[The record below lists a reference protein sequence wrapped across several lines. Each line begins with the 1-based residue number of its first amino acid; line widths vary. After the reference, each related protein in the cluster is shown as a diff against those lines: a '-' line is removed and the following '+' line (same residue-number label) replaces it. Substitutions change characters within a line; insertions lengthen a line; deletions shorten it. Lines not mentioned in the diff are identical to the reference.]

1 MKRNHILAGA
11 LFMVL
16 VCAINSYAITNV
28 GTAGAQFLKI
38 GPGARADSLGGAFSA
53 LGDDV
58 TAIYW
63 NPAGLTQL
71 KATSFSA
78 THTNWIA
85 DTYFHFVAI
94 GVPIKKVGSIGL
106 SITSLTMGSM
116 EITTLDRPEG
126 TGIDFTAGDAAVSLA
141 YARQLNDKLSFGL
154 NVKYIYQKIHRES
167 ARGVAL
173 DVGTLYKT
181 GWRSLRIGMCFSNF
195 GPEMS
200 FSGQDLETGNEIA
213 GDEQYAGYNP
223 YPDTSN
229 PERISQLETR
239 SYPLPVNFRLGIAYD
254 FVDGGDHLLTGILDG
269 NHPNDNAERLNI
281 GLEYWYKK
289 VCALRVGYKFRIPEE
304 YTWNDDEVSTLDNE
318 EENITCGL
326 GINLDMKSADLMLDY
341 AFAYFGRLKSA
352 HRITLGVRF

>member
-1 MKRNHILAGA
+1 MNRNCIFISVLLVAFA
-11 LFMVL
+11 L
-16 VCAINSYAITNV
+16 AINSYAITNV

-53 LGDDV
+53 LGSDV

-63 NPAGLTQL
+63 NPAGLAQL
-71 KATSFSA
+71 NANSFSA

-85 DTYFHFVAI
+85 DTYFNFLAVGI
-94 GVPIKKVGSIGL
+94 PIEKVGTIGC
-106 SITSLTMGSM
+106 SVTSLTMGSM
-116 EITTLDRPEG
+116 EITTLEKPDG
-126 TGIDFTAGDAAVSLA
+126 TGIDFAAGDAAVSLA

-154 NVKYIYQKIHRES
+154 NAKYIYQKIHRES
-167 ARGVAL
+167 ANGVAL

-200 FSGQDLETGNEIA
+200 FSGPDLETGNEIA
-213 GDEQYAGYNP
+213 GDAQYSTYNP

-229 PERISQLETR
+229 PKKIAQLETR
-239 SYPLPVNFRLGIAYD
+239 SYPLPINFRLGIAYD
-254 FVDGGDHLLTGILDG
+254 LLDNDEHLLTGILDG

-289 VCALRVGYKFRIPEE
+289 VCALRAGYKFRIPEK
-304 YTWNDDEVSTLDNE
+304 YTWQDEEISTWDNE
-318 EENITCGL
+318 EEDITLGL
-326 GINLDMKSADLMLDY
+326 GINLDMESVDLTLDY
-341 AFAYFGRLKSA
+341 AFANFGKLKQA
-352 HRITLGVRF
+352 HRVTFGVRF